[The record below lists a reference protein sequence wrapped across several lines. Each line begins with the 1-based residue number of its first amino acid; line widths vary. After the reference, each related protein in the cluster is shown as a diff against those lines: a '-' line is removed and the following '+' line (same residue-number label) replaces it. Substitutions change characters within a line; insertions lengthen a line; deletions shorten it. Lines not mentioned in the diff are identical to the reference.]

1 MKGLSKEPYQQGG
14 KLRQFLLANVGAA
27 GLFAL
32 IALAYFLLLYRPGL
46 INRDFP
52 VTLPENRTLGT
63 LGETLVNKG
72 LELRVEDVERLPSM
86 QFADTVRAASRA
98 KPDRLTD
105 YVIVLVSLHNLS
117 DEPKTLQY
125 YGSGQDIEFLL
136 GTRRPSPD
144 VKLAA
149 LPRETASIVQGEAL
163 TGGGLAPGKQVS
175 GYLVFPTNKG
185 AKELSLLVIPNRYRS
200 VDAELSTFEVRLEPP
215 E

>member
-1 MKGLSKEPYQQGG
+1 MKGLSKEPYKQRGR
-14 KLRQFLLANVGAA
+14 LRQFLLANIGAA

-32 IALAYFLLLYRPGL
+32 IALAYFLLFYRPGL

-52 VTLPENRTLGT
+52 VALPENRSVGT
-63 LGETLVNKG
+63 LGETLVNRG
-72 LELRVEDVERLPSM
+72 LELRVESVERLPSM
-86 QFADTVRAASRA
+86 QFADTVKAASRA

-149 LPRETASIVQGEAL
+149 LPGETASIVQGEAL
-163 TGGGLAPGKQVS
+163 PRGELASGERAS

-185 AKELSLLVIPNRYRS
+185 AKDLSLLVIPNRYRRL
-200 VDAELSTFEVRLEPP
+200 DAEFSTFEVSLEATN
-215 E
+215 